1 MLTQVNRQRRQR
13 EVPGL
18 NRRHAI
24 MEFVDRLEHS
34 FVPAAVLDAADDESD
49 SGSVQS
55 QLIERGGQVAEER
68 GALAPDRC
76 DFRKAPAKNLLACK
90 LSITIRS
97 EQF

>member
-1 MLTQVNRQRRQR
+1 MRAKPAVVNG
-13 EVPGL
+13 VPRSDVKTKGD
-18 NRRHAI
+18 
-24 MEFVDRLEHS
+24 FG
-34 FVPAAVLDAADDESD
+34 ADDESD

-55 QLIERGGQVAEER
+55 QLIERGGQVAEEL